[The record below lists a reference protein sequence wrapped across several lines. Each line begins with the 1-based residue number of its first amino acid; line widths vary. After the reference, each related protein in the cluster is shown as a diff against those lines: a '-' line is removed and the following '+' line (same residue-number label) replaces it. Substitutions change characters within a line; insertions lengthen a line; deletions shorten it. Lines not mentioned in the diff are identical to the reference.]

1 MRTIEEELDY
11 TAQVMSK
18 QAFWG
23 VLGRGAWGLG
33 KLGIG
38 ALMTLAGTKWGWD
51 SLQESRANA
60 NAGKRDRAMV
70 KKRFP
75 TQKNQTPTA
84 AQTTPGVQYMP
95 TTPQTEEE
103 RLRQWRH
110 QNY

>member
-23 VLGRGAWGLG
+23 AAGRGLWGLG
-33 KLGIG
+33 KWGLG
-38 ALMTLAGTKWGWD
+38 ALMAYWGAKGGLD
-51 SLQESRANA
+51 AIQESRFNA

-103 RLRQWRH
+103 RLMKWNLAR
-110 QNY
+110 